1 MNCDRRRNSEEI
13 GVWNSA
19 LDVRELQFAPTE
31 LRTPN
36 SERRVSVMLRKID
49 RVILRVP
56 SVAGAAPFYRDV
68 LKLPPLRQET
78 HVAGF
83 ALPDGGELILI
94 DDPDQPF
101 EQVFFL
107 VDDVRKM
114 YARREEL
121 KLHFLHPPR
130 PSARGFRAT
139 VKDPFG
145 TVLSIV
151 DRTAESAGAMEDAAP
166 SDALFPG
173 SEPDAPLKAEPLIRL
188 YKKIARTADDL
199 PYTPHFEKLYND
211 YTAEFTDGKPTRRQV
226 WRQLLTL
233 RKGGDL
239 PKLGAAPT
247 PPPDVDQNA
256 IQLMKTLLGSHMGKR
271 DRLPYTP
278 EFDKIVDE
286 FNAALNKPISPHLI
300 WRLVARLAK

>member
-1 MNCDRRRNSEEI
+1 
-13 GVWNSA
+13 
-19 LDVRELQFAPTE
+19 
-31 LRTPN
+31 
-36 SERRVSVMLRKID
+36 MLRKID

-68 LKLPPLRQET
+68 LKLAPLRLET

-101 EQVFFL
+101 EQVYFL
-107 VDDVRKM
+107 VDDVRGL

-145 TVLSIV
+145 TVLLIV
-151 DRTAESAGAMEDAAP
+151 DRTAEGSGAMEDAA
-166 SDALFPG
+166 AGEGLFPG
-173 SEPDAPLKAEPLIRL
+173 TEPDAPIRSESLIKH
-188 YKKIARTADDL
+188 YVKIGRTADDL
-199 PYTPHFEKLYND
+199 PYTPHFEKLYAD
-211 YTAEFTDGKPTRRQV
+211 YAGEFADGKPTRRQV
-226 WRQLLTL
+226 WRHLLTL

-247 PPPDVDQNA
+247 PPPEVGA
-256 IQLMKTLLGSHMGKR
+256 AAVELMKKLLGSHMGKR
-271 DRLPYTP
+271 DRLPYTA

-286 FNAALNKPISPHLI
+286 FNAAQDKAISPHLV